1 MKKIQDE
8 RLILQNLN
16 NIKVVYIIQTLSI
29 IGILG
34 YDLITKGF
42 DAMKNNPLWF
52 VLLFTSVISAYLSMN
67 IGVDK
72 EKEVKSPQ
80 KNLFINFFVVLV
92 ISIIISSI
100 IIIKNSLLD
109 GILVGFVIFI
119 CFLIPLIYVYRLRTK
134 KMKVK

>member
-80 KNLFINFFVVLV
+80 KKLFRSLFIVLV
-92 ISIIISSI
+92 ISIVIGSI
-100 IIIKNSLLD
+100 TIIKNSLLD
-109 GILVGFVIFI
+109 GILVGFVLFI
-119 CFLIPLIYVYRLRTK
+119 CSLIPLIYVYRLRTK
-134 KMKVK
+134 KNES

>member
-80 KNLFINFFVVLV
+80 KKLFRSLFIVLV
-92 ISIIISSI
+92 ISIVIGSI
-100 IIIKNSLLD
+100 TIIKNSLLD
-109 GILVGFVIFI
+109 GILVGFVLFI
-119 CFLIPLIYVYRLRTK
+119 CSLIPLIYVYRLRTK
-134 KMKVK
+134 K

>member
-134 KMKVK
+134 KNEG